1 MTPVAPPDI
10 RQCGQYLGQM
20 ALDNTIADTVY
31 TNEMVSLQRFRVKG
45 HAYWRI
51 VESRRVNGKP
61 GIRVVAYLGKADDL
75 LARLRAADTLSIHSL
90 SHGAVAALFSLA
102 RELDVAGTI
111 DRHLKVS
118 GRRSRKRLPRG
129 MKLPPRRNDGLSVGE
144 SLLLASLG
152 RTCHATS
159 KRGFAPWAR
168 DTTLG
173 ELFGVDVER
182 LTSQHFWDQME
193 QLPVATIAPI
203 EREIVSRVVERFQI
217 PIETLLYDA
226 TNFFTFIAST
236 NGHADLPAR
245 GHNKQKR
252 HDLRQVGV
260 ALLCTRQAG
269 IPLWHEVYGGQVPD
283 AKSFAGAL
291 TAFRQRLVEMGQTL
305 ESLTLVYDKGNV
317 SRANQNLVDTS
328 KLHYVA
334 SLSAASQRALLAEAN
349 PKMQP
354 VALDHGEEV
363 LAYRTRR
370 TIWGAERTA
379 VVLLSERLREGQK
392 RGILQHVASAQ
403 RWLSRLDQ
411 TLKRGKQRRDRVRI
425 QHDIDA
431 RLRGRQHLRKV
442 LKVALSHDSKG
453 RLTVSYV
460 FDEAALAALDDASLG
475 RIVLFTDR
483 DDWTTADIIRAY
495 RGQAH
500 VEAVFAH
507 LKDPV
512 HIALRPQ
519 FHWTD
524 QKLHVHVLTCV
535 LGYLLARVLHLRARK
550 TIGYPHG
557 MERLLDDLQA
567 VRRATVIRSSVPKR
581 RPRVTTQL
589 EPCDPDLAAFLA
601 SMQVRA

>member
-1 MTPVAPPDI
+1 
-10 RQCGQYLGQM
+10 M
-20 ALDNTIADTVY
+20 ASI
-31 TNEMVSLQRFRVKG
+31 QRFRVKG
-45 HAYWRI
+45 HSYWRI

-61 GIRVVAYLGKADDL
+61 GIRVLAYLGKANDL
-75 LARLRAADTLSIHSL
+75 LARLRATETFSIRSL
-90 SHGAVAALFSLA
+90 SHGAVAALSSLA

-111 DRHLKVS
+111 DRHLEVS
-118 GRRSRKRLPRG
+118 GRRSRRRQPPGTRLPP
-129 MKLPPRRNDGLSVGE
+129 LRNDGLSVGQ

-152 RTCHATS
+152 RACHATS
-159 KRGFAPWAR
+159 KRGFATWAR
-168 DTTLG
+168 HTTLG
-173 ELFGVDVER
+173 ELFEVDVER

-193 QLPVATIAPI
+193 QLPVDSIAPI
-203 EREIVSRVVERFQI
+203 EREIVGRVVERLGV
-217 PIETLLYDA
+217 PLETLLYDA

-236 NGHADLPAR
+236 NQSPELPAR

-252 HDLRQVGV
+252 HDLRQVSV
-260 ALLCTRQAG
+260 ALLCTRQEG

-283 AKSFAGAL
+283 AKSFAEAL

-317 SRANQNLVDTS
+317 SRANQSLVDTS
-328 KLHYVA
+328 NLHYVA
-334 SLSAASQRALLAEAN
+334 SLSAASQRPLLTEAN

-354 VALDHGEEV
+354 IALDDGEEV

-370 TIWGAERTA
+370 PLWGAERT
-379 VVLLSERLREGQK
+379 VIVLLSERLREGQR

-411 TLKRGKQRRDRVRI
+411 TLQRGKQRRDRARI

-442 LKVALSHDSKG
+442 LNVDLSRAAKG
-453 RLTVSYV
+453 RLALSYA
-460 FDEAALAALDDASLG
+460 FDEAALAALDGDSLG
-475 RIVLFTDR
+475 RIVLITDH
-483 DDWTTADIIRAY
+483 DDWSTADIIRAY
-495 RGQAH
+495 RGQAD

-512 HIALRPQ
+512 HVALRPQ

-524 QKLHVHVLTCV
+524 QKLHVHVFTCIV
-535 LGYLLARVLHLRARK
+535 GYLLARLLHLRARK

-557 MERLLDDLQA
+557 MERLLEDLET
-567 VRRATVIRSSVPKR
+567 VRRATVVHLSGRKG

-589 EPCDPDLAAFLA
+589 EQHDPDLAAFLA
-601 SMQVRA
+601 SMGVTA

>member
-1 MTPVAPPDI
+1 
-10 RQCGQYLGQM
+10 M
-20 ALDNTIADTVY
+20 A
-31 TNEMVSLQRFRVKG
+31 SLQRFRVKG
-45 HAYWRI
+45 HSYWRI
-51 VESRRVNGKP
+51 VESRRLNGRP
-61 GIRVVAYLGKADDL
+61 GIRVVAYLGKAADL
-75 LARLRAADTLSIHSL
+75 LARLRAADTLSIQSL

-129 MKLPPRRNDGLSVGE
+129 TKLPPLRNDGLSVGE

-152 RTCHATS
+152 RACHATS

-193 QLPVATIAPI
+193 QLPVPTIAPI
-203 EREIVSRVVERFQI
+203 EREIVSRVVERFPI
-217 PIETLLYDA
+217 PLETLLYDA

-236 NGHADLPAR
+236 NTHADLPAR

-260 ALLCTRQAG
+260 ALLCTRQEG

-283 AKSFAGAL
+283 AKSFAAAL

-317 SRANQNLVDTS
+317 SRANQSLVDTS
-328 KLHYVA
+328 NLHYVA
-334 SLSAASQRALLAEAN
+334 SLSAASQRALLCEAN

-354 VALDHGEEV
+354 IALDEGEEV

-379 VVLLSERLREGQK
+379 IVLLSERLREGQK

-442 LKVALSHDSKG
+442 LKVDLARDSKG
-453 RLTVSYV
+453 RLALSYV
-460 FDEAALAALDDASLG
+460 FDEAALAALDDDSLG
-475 RIVLFTDR
+475 RIVLITDR

-512 HIALRPQ
+512 HVALRPQ

-524 QKLHVHVLTCV
+524 QKLHVHVLTCI

-557 MERLLDDLQA
+557 MERLLDDLAA
-567 VRRATVIRSSVPKR
+567 VRRATVVRSSLPKG

-589 EPCDPDLAAFLA
+589 ENCDPDLTAFLDSIGVKA
-601 SMQVRA
+601 

>member
-1 MTPVAPPDI
+1 
-10 RQCGQYLGQM
+10 M
-20 ALDNTIADTVY
+20 A
-31 TNEMVSLQRFRVKG
+31 SLQRFRVKG
-45 HAYWRI
+45 HSYWRI

-75 LARLRAADTLSIHSL
+75 LARLRAAETLSIRSL

-111 DRHLKVS
+111 DRHLAAA
-118 GRRSRKRLPRG
+118 GRRSPKPLPRG
-129 MKLPPRRNDGLSVGE
+129 KTLAPLRNDGLSVGQ

-152 RTCHATS
+152 RACHATS
-159 KRGFAPWAR
+159 KRGFAPWAKN
-168 DTTLG
+168 TTLG
-173 ELFGVDVER
+173 ELFTVDVER
-182 LTSQHFWDQME
+182 LTSQHFWDQMD
-193 QLPVATIAPI
+193 QLPVASIASI
-203 EREIVSRVVERFQI
+203 EREIVGRVVERLGV
-217 PIETLLYDA
+217 PLETLLYDA

-236 NGHADLPAR
+236 NKHAELPAR

-260 ALLCTRQAG
+260 ALLCTRQEG

-283 AKSFAGAL
+283 AKSFAEAL
-291 TAFRQRLVEMGQTL
+291 TAFRQRLVEMDQALT
-305 ESLTLVYDKGNV
+305 SLTLVYDKGNV
-317 SRANQNLVDTS
+317 SRANQSLVDAS

-334 SLSAASQRALLAEAN
+334 SLSAVSQRSLLAEAN

-354 VALDHGEEV
+354 VALDQEEV

-370 TIWGAERTA
+370 AIWGTERTV
-379 VVLLSERLREGQK
+379 VVLLSERLRDGQR

-403 RWLSRLDQ
+403 RWLSRLDE
-411 TLKRGKQRRDRVRI
+411 TLKRGKQRRSRARI
-425 QHDIDA
+425 QHDIEA

-442 LKVALSHDSKG
+442 LKVELSRNAKGPLALSYS
-453 RLTVSYV
+453 
-460 FDEAALAALDDASLG
+460 FDEAALAALDDDSLG
-475 RIVLFTDR
+475 RIVLITDR
-483 DDWTTADIIRAY
+483 DDWSTADIIRAY
-495 RGQAH
+495 RGQAD

-524 QKLHVHVLTCV
+524 QKLHVHVLTCI
-535 LGYLLARVLHLRARK
+535 LGYLLARLLHLRARK
-550 TIGYPHG
+550 SIGYPHG
-557 MERLLDDLQA
+557 MERLIEDLENI
-567 VRRATVIRSSVPKR
+567 RRVTVVHSSGRKG

-589 EPCDPDLAAFLA
+589 EQREPELMTLLA
-601 SMQVRA
+601 SMGVNA

>member
-1 MTPVAPPDI
+1 
-10 RQCGQYLGQM
+10 M
-20 ALDNTIADTVY
+20 ASI
-31 TNEMVSLQRFRVKG
+31 QRFRVKG
-45 HAYWRI
+45 HSYWRI

-61 GIRVVAYLGKADDL
+61 GIRVLAYLGKANDL
-75 LARLRAADTLSIHSL
+75 LARLRATESFSIRSL
-90 SHGAVAALFSLA
+90 SHGAVAALSSLA

-111 DRHLKVS
+111 DRHLEVS
-118 GRRSRKRLPRG
+118 GRRSRRRRPPGTRLPP
-129 MKLPPRRNDGLSVGE
+129 LRNDGLSVGQ

-152 RTCHATS
+152 RACHATS
-159 KRGFAPWAR
+159 KRGFATWAR
-168 DTTLG
+168 HTTLG
-173 ELFGVDVER
+173 ELFAVDVER

-193 QLPVATIAPI
+193 QLPVDSIAPI
-203 EREIVSRVVERFQI
+203 EREIVGRVVERCGV
-217 PIETLLYDA
+217 PLETLLYDA

-236 NGHADLPAR
+236 NQSPELPAR

-260 ALLCTRQAG
+260 ALLCTRQEG

-283 AKSFAGAL
+283 AKSFAEAL
-291 TAFRQRLVEMGQTL
+291 TAFRRRLVEMGQAL
-305 ESLTLVYDKGNV
+305 KSLTLVYDKGNV
-317 SRANQNLVDTS
+317 SRVNQSLVDTS
-328 KLHYVA
+328 NLHYVA
-334 SLSAASQRALLAEAN
+334 SLSAASQKSLLAEAN

-354 VALDHGEEV
+354 VTLDQGEEV

-379 VVLLSERLREGQK
+379 VVLLSERLREGQR

-403 RWLSRLDQ
+403 RWLSRLDD
-411 TLKRGKQRRDRVRI
+411 TLKRGKQRRDRTRI

-431 RLRGRQHLRKV
+431 RLRGRQHLRSV
-442 LKVALSHDSKG
+442 LKVDLSRDSKKRLALSY
-453 RLTVSYV
+453 T
-460 FDEAALAALDDASLG
+460 FDEAALAALNNDALG
-475 RIVLFTDR
+475 RVVLITDR
-483 DDWTTADIIRAY
+483 DDWNTADIIRAY
-495 RGQAH
+495 RGQAD

-524 QKLHVHVLTCV
+524 QKLHVHVLTCI
-535 LGYLLARVLHLRARK
+535 LGYLLARLLHLRARK

-557 MERLLDDLQA
+557 MERLLEDLET
-567 VRRATVIRSSVPKR
+567 VRRATVVHLSSRKG

-589 EPCDPDLAAFLA
+589 EQHGPDLAAFLA
-601 SMQVRA
+601 SMGVTA

>member
-1 MTPVAPPDI
+1 MPWTLSLNLQEWPQYVGLNPLDSTI
-10 RQCGQYLGQM
+10 RRS
-20 ALDNTIADTVY
+20 VY
-31 TNEMVSLQRFRVKG
+31 TNGMASLQRFRVKG

-51 VESRRVNGKP
+51 VESRRVKGKP
-61 GIRVVAYLGKADDL
+61 GIRVVAYLGKANNL
-75 LARLRAADTLSIHSL
+75 LARLRATETLSIRSL

-111 DRHLKVS
+111 DRHLEAS
-118 GRRSRKRLPRG
+118 GRRSRKRLPRDTR
-129 MKLPPRRNDGLSVGE
+129 LSPRRNDGLSVGE

-152 RTCHATS
+152 RACHATS
-159 KRGFAPWAR
+159 KRGFAAWAR
-168 DTTLG
+168 STTLG
-173 ELFGVDVER
+173 ELFKVDVEQ

-203 EREIVSRVVERFQI
+203 EREIVGRVLERFEI
-217 PIETLLYDA
+217 PLETLLYDG

-236 NGHADLPAR
+236 NTHTELPAR

-260 ALLCTRQAG
+260 ALLCTRQEA

-283 AKSFAGAL
+283 AKSFAEAL
-291 TAFRQRLVEMGQTL
+291 TAFRQRLVEMDQTL

-317 SRANQNLVDTS
+317 SRANQSLVDTS

-334 SLSAASQRALLAEAN
+334 SLSAASQRTLLSEAN

-370 TIWGAERTA
+370 TIWGSERTA

-431 RLRGRQHLRKV
+431 RFRGRQHLRKV
-442 LKVALSHDSKG
+442 LKVDLSRDPEG
-453 RLTVSYV
+453 RLALFYA
-460 FDEAALAALDDASLG
+460 FDEAALAALDDDSLG
-475 RIVLFTDR
+475 RIVLISDR
-483 DDWTTADIIRAY
+483 DDWATADIIRAY

-512 HIALRPQ
+512 HVALRPQ

-524 QKLHVHVLTCV
+524 QKLHVHVLTCI
-535 LGYLLARVLHLRARK
+535 LAYLLARLLHLRARQ
-550 TIGYPHG
+550 TIGYPHA
-557 MERLLDDLQA
+557 MERLLEDLEA
-567 VRRATVIRSSVPKR
+567 VRRVTVVHPSGSKGR
-581 RPRVTTQL
+581 RVTTQL
-589 EPCDPDLAAFLA
+589 EPSDPVLTTFLA
-601 SMQVRA
+601 SIGVKA

>member
-1 MTPVAPPDI
+1 MP
-10 RQCGQYLGQM
+10 
-20 ALDNTIADTVY
+20 
-31 TNEMVSLQRFRVKG
+31 SLQRFRVRG
-45 HAYWRI
+45 HSYWRI

-75 LARLRAADTLSIHSL
+75 LARLRAAESLSIRSL

-111 DRHLKVS
+111 DRHLEVS
-118 GRRSRKRLPRG
+118 GRRSRQRLPRG
-129 MKLPPRRNDGLSVGE
+129 IRLAPRRNDGLSVGE

-152 RTCHATS
+152 RACHATS
-159 KRGFAPWAR
+159 KRGFASWAR
-168 DTTLG
+168 NTTLG
-173 ELFGVDVER
+173 ELFRVDVER

-203 EREIVSRVVERFQI
+203 EGEIVDRLVERLEI
-217 PIETLLYDA
+217 PLETLLYDA

-236 NGHADLPAR
+236 NRHAELPAR

-260 ALLCTRQAG
+260 ALLCTRQEG
-269 IPLWHEVYGGQVPD
+269 VPLWHKVYGGQVPD

-317 SRANQNLVDTS
+317 SRANQSLVDTS
-328 KLHYVA
+328 DLHYVA
-334 SLSAASQRALLAEAN
+334 SLSAASQRALVAEAN

-354 VALDHGEEV
+354 VALDDGEEV

-370 TIWGAERTA
+370 PLWGAERT
-379 VVLLSERLREGQK
+379 VIVLLSERLREGQR

-403 RWLSRLDQ
+403 RWLSQLDQ
-411 TLKRGKQRRDRVRI
+411 TLQRGKQRRDRARI

-442 LKVALSHDSKG
+442 LKVDLSRDAKG
-453 RLTVSYV
+453 RLVLSYAC
-460 FDEAALAALDDASLG
+460 DEAALSALDHDSLG
-475 RIVLFTDR
+475 RIVLITDR
-483 DDWTTADIIRAY
+483 DDWSTADIMRAY
-495 RGQAH
+495 RGQSD

-512 HIALRPQ
+512 HVALRPQ

-524 QKLHVHVLTCV
+524 QKLHVHVFTCIV
-535 LGYLLARVLHLRARK
+535 GYLLARLLHLRARK

-557 MERLLDDLQA
+557 MERLLEDLEA
-567 VRRATVIRSSVPKR
+567 VRRATVVHSSGRKG

-589 EPCDPDLAAFLA
+589 EERDPVLKAFLA
-601 SMQVRA
+601 SMGVTG